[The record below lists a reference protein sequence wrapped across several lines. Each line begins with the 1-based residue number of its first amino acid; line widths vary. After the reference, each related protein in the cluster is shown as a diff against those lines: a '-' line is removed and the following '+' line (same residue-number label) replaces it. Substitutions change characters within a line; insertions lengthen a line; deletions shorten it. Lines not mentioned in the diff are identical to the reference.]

1 MHDERL
7 RIAVLDDWQSVA
19 RQSADWTKLQQQA
32 DLVFFEKPFS
42 GTDKLVKA
50 LDGFEII
57 VAMRERTKFSRELI
71 DRLPKLRM
79 IALTGGRT
87 WTTDFDAL
95 NARGIPMCHTG
106 GEKSGAATAEIA
118 LGLLLCAARALNQAD
133 ATMRDGGFQ
142 RGVPAGEVLEGKT
155 LGIVGLGKIG
165 ARMAR
170 YGNALGM
177 QVIAWSTNLTQEKA
191 TAAGARLVDKDTLLS
206 QSDAISLHLVLSERT
221 RGILGA
227 KELARMKTG
236 AILINT
242 SRGPLVD
249 EVVLMERLNAGKLI
263 AGLDVFAQEPLP
275 ADHPLRSLPNTVL
288 TPHLGYCTREVYA
301 QFYQESIEN
310 VLAFLGGAPTRV
322 LNPEALEKTGERL
335 KIRSAP

>member
-1 MHDERL
+1 MHDERI
-7 RIAVLDDWQSVA
+7 RIAVLDDWQGVA

-32 DLVFFEKPFS
+32 DLVFFEEPFS
-42 GTDKLVKA
+42 GTDRLAKA

-118 LGLLLCAARALNQAD
+118 LGLLLSAARALNQAD
-133 ATMRDGGFQ
+133 ATMRDGSFQ

-249 EVVLMERLNAGKLI
+249 EVVLLERLKAGKLI

-288 TPHLGYCTREVYA
+288 TPHLGYCAREVYA

-322 LNPEALEKTGERL
+322 LNPEALEKNR
-335 KIRSAP
+335 